1 MQETEIQATNTADT
15 PDPQLSRGQLRV
27 LRTRLASYLS
37 RLQEQEAEAEMTRKT
52 INDIT
57 GAYLA
62 GLGLPTESNVDLATG
77 LLTPVESPVDSV
89 NG

>member
-37 RLQEQEAEAEMTRKT
+37 RLQEQEAQAEMTRKT

>member
-1 MQETEIQATNTADT
+1 MQETELPN
-15 PDPQLSRGQLRV
+15 LSQDQLRV
-27 LRTRLASYLS
+27 LRTRLASYLA
-37 RLQEQEAEAEMTRKT
+37 RFQGQQEQLEMTRKT

-77 LLTPVESPVDSV
+77 ILTPVESAD
-89 NG
+89 G